1 MLIKRADLDSPAF
14 IALLEEHRAA
24 MEATAPSESQHAL
37 DLAGLRQPDVCV
49 WTLHEGD
56 ALLGCGA
63 LQRLDDEHAEIKSM
77 RTARAHLRKGV
88 ARTIL
93 QHLLA
98 ESRLA
103 GFQRVSLETG
113 SMAFFEPARRLRG
126 RARLVQRRGPE
137 QHLHDARNP
146 GSSCRRTRGGRE
158 PPMKSRGQSRA
169 SRGSPGKSTPSPV
182 FTFRF
187 APR

>member
-24 MEATAPSESQHAL
+24 MLATAPPESQHAL
-37 DLAGLRQPDVCV
+37 DLSGLRQPNVSV

-77 RTARAHLRKGV
+77 RTAHAHLRKGV
-88 ARTIL
+88 ARTML
-93 QHLLA
+93 QHLLT
-98 ESRLA
+98 ESRSA

-113 SMAFFEPARRLRG
+113 SMAYFEPARRLY
-126 RARLVQRRGPE
+126 
-137 QHLHDARNP
+137 
-146 GSSCRRTRGGRE
+146 
-158 PPMKSRGQSRA
+158 A
-169 SRGSPGKSTPSPV
+169 SFGFVECAPFDNYVEDPNSTFMTLS
-182 FTFRF
+182 TD
-187 APR
+187 PR

>member
-88 ARTIL
+88 ARTLL

-113 SMAFFEPARRLRG
+113 SMGYFEPARRLYASFG
-126 RARLVQRRGPE
+126 FVECAPFGTYVEDPNSTYMTLEIPDPAAVAPE
-137 QHLHDARNP
+137 AI
-146 GSSCRRTRGGRE
+146 
-158 PPMKSRGQSRA
+158 A
-169 SRGSPGKSTPSPV
+169 SQL
-182 FTFRF
+182 
-187 APR
+187 